1 MKRRILLL
9 FAALLAVATIAFA
22 STACSSKISTASDED
37 APAIAMTVHIK
48 DGEFDPRDVDIEAG
62 GTVMWIND
70 DVASHDL
77 QFLAPNKLYSGVIK
91 PGQAW
96 IHTYAAAGTYAYF
109 CDFHN
114 TMKGVV
120 VVRPAP

>member
-1 MKRRILLL
+1 MKRQILFPL
-9 FAALLAVATIAFA
+9 ALVLAA
-22 STACSSKISTASDED
+22 STIIFGTSACSSKTSTASEED
-37 APAIAMTVHIK
+37 GPAIAMTVHIN

-91 PGQAW
+91 PGRAW
-96 IHTYAAAGTYAYF
+96 IHTFAAAGTYAYF

>member
-9 FAALLAVATIAFA
+9 FAALLVVGTIAFG
-22 STACSSKISTASDED
+22 STACSSKTTTASEED
-37 APAIAMTVHIK
+37 APAIAMTVHVK
-48 DGEFDPRDVDIEAG
+48 DGEFDPRDIEIEAG

-70 DVASHDL
+70 DIAPHDL
-77 QFLAPNKLYSGVIK
+77 HFLAPNKLYSGVVRPEK
-91 PGQAW
+91 AW
-96 IHTYAAAGTYAYF
+96 IHTFAAAGTYDYY

>member
-9 FAALLAVATIAFA
+9 LAAILAVATIVIA
-22 STACSSKISTASDED
+22 STACSSTTTTASEED
-37 APAIAMTVHIK
+37 APAIAMTVHVK
-48 DGEFDPRDVDIEAG
+48 DGEFDPRDIEIEAG

-70 DVASHDL
+70 DIAPHDL
-77 QFLAPNKLYSGVIK
+77 HFLAPNKLYSGVVR
-91 PGQAW
+91 PGKAW
-96 IHTYAAAGTYAYF
+96 IHTFAAAGNYDYY

>member
-9 FAALLAVATIAFA
+9 FAAILAVATIAIA
-22 STACSSKISTASDED
+22 STACSSTTTTASEED
-37 APAIAMTVHIK
+37 APAIAMTVHVK
-48 DGEFDPRDVDIEAG
+48 DGEFDPRDIEIEAG

-70 DVASHDL
+70 DIAPHDL
-77 QFLAPNKLYSGVIK
+77 HFLAPNKLYSGVVR
-91 PGQAW
+91 PGKAW
-96 IHTYAAAGTYAYF
+96 IHTFAAAGNYDYY

>member
-1 MKRRILLL
+1 MKRHILFPL
-9 FAALLAVATIAFA
+9 ALALAA
-22 STACSSKISTASDED
+22 STIMFGTSACSSKTSTASEED
-37 APAIAMTVHIK
+37 GPAIAMTVHIK

-77 QFLAPNKLYSGVIK
+77 QFLAPKKLYSGVIK
-91 PGQAW
+91 PGRAW
-96 IHTYAAAGTYAYF
+96 VHTFAAAGTYDYY

>member
-9 FAALLAVATIAFA
+9 FAAILAVATIAIA
-22 STACSSKISTASDED
+22 STACSSTTTTASEED
-37 APAIAMTVHIK
+37 APAIAMTVHVK
-48 DGEFDPRDVDIEAG
+48 DGEFDPRDIEIEAG

-70 DVASHDL
+70 DIAPHDL
-77 QFLAPNKLYSGVIK
+77 HFLAPNKLYSGVVR
-91 PGQAW
+91 PGTAW
-96 IHTYAAAGTYAYF
+96 IHTFAAAGNYDYY

>member
-1 MKRRILLL
+1 MKRRILLVL
-9 FAALLAVATIAFA
+9 AAILAVATITLVSA
-22 STACSSKISTASDED
+22 SCSSKTTTASEED
-37 APAIAMTVHIK
+37 APAIAMTVHVK
-48 DGEFDPRDVDIEAG
+48 DGEFDPRDIEIEAG

-70 DVASHDL
+70 DIAPHDL
-77 QFLAPNKLYSGVIK
+77 HFLAPNKLYSGVVR
-91 PGQAW
+91 PGKAW
-96 IHTYAAAGTYAYF
+96 IHTVAAAGNYDYY

>member
-9 FAALLAVATIAFA
+9 IAALLAVATIAFA
-22 STACSSKISTASDED
+22 STACSSKATTAPEED
-37 APAIAMTVHIK
+37 APAIAMTVHVK
-48 DGEFDPRDVDIEAG
+48 DGEFDQRDIDIEVG

-70 DVASHDL
+70 DSASHDL
-77 QFLAPNKLYSGVIK
+77 HFLAPKKLYSGVIK
-91 PGQAW
+91 PGRAW
-96 IHTYAAAGTYAYF
+96 VHTFAAAGTYDYY

>member
-1 MKRRILLL
+1 MKRRILLVL
-9 FAALLAVATIAFA
+9 AAILAVATITLVSA
-22 STACSSKISTASDED
+22 SCSSKTTTASEED
-37 APAIAMTVHIK
+37 APAIAMTVHVK
-48 DGEFDPRDVDIEAG
+48 DGEFDPRDIEIEAG

-70 DVASHDL
+70 DIAPHDL
-77 QFLAPNKLYSGVIK
+77 HFLAPNKLYSGVVRPEK
-91 PGQAW
+91 AW
-96 IHTYAAAGTYAYF
+96 IHTFTAAGNYDYY

>member
-1 MKRRILLL
+1 MKRRILLVL
-9 FAALLAVATIAFA
+9 AAILAVATITLVSA
-22 STACSSKISTASDED
+22 SCSSKTTTASEED
-37 APAIAMTVHIK
+37 APAIAMTVHVK
-48 DGEFDPRDVDIEAG
+48 DGEFDPRDIEIEAG

-70 DVASHDL
+70 DIAPHDL
-77 QFLAPNKLYSGVIK
+77 HFLAPNKLYSGVVR
-91 PGQAW
+91 PGKAW
-96 IHTYAAAGTYAYF
+96 IHTFAAAGNYDYY

>member
-1 MKRRILLL
+1 MKRHILFL
-9 FAALLAVATIAFA
+9 FAALLAVATITFA
-22 STACSSKISTASDED
+22 STACSSKTSTASEED
-37 APAIAMTVHIK
+37 GPAIAMTVHIN

-91 PGQAW
+91 PRQAW

-114 TMKGVV
+114 TMKGSVV
-120 VVRPAP
+120 VQPAP

>member
-1 MKRRILLL
+1 MKRRIL
-9 FAALLAVATIAFA
+9 FALALVLVA
-22 STACSSKISTASDED
+22 STIMFGTSACSSKASTASEED
-37 APAIAMTVHIK
+37 APAIAMTVHVK
-48 DGEFDPRDVDIEAG
+48 DGEFDPRDIDIEAG

-77 QFLAPNKLYSGVIK
+77 HFLAPNKLYSGVVK
-91 PGQAW
+91 PGKAW
-96 IHTYAAAGTYAYF
+96 IHTFAAAGTYDYY

>member
-9 FAALLAVATIAFA
+9 LAAILALATITLVSA
-22 STACSSKISTASDED
+22 SRSSKTTTASEED
-37 APAIAMTVHIK
+37 APAIAMTVHVK
-48 DGEFDPRDVDIEAG
+48 DGEFDPRDIEIEAG

-70 DVASHDL
+70 DIAPHDL
-77 QFLAPNKLYSGVIK
+77 HFLAPNKLYSGVVRPEK
-91 PGQAW
+91 AW
-96 IHTYAAAGTYAYF
+96 IHTFTAAGNYDYY

>member
-1 MKRRILLL
+1 MKRRNLLL
-9 FAALLAVATIAFA
+9 LAAILAVATIAFA
-22 STACSSKISTASDED
+22 SAACSSTTTTASEED
-37 APAIAMTVHIK
+37 APAIAMTVHVK
-48 DGEFDPRDVDIEAG
+48 DGEFDPREIEIEAG

-77 QFLAPNKLYSGVIK
+77 HFLAPKKLYSGVVK
-91 PGQAW
+91 PEKAW
-96 IHTYAAAGTYAYF
+96 IHTFSAAGTYDYY

>member
-1 MKRRILLL
+1 MKRRNLLL
-9 FAALLAVATIAFA
+9 LAAILAVATIAIA
-22 STACSSKISTASDED
+22 STACSSKATTASEED
-37 APAIAMTVHIK
+37 TPAIAMTVHVK
-48 DGEFDPRDVDIEAG
+48 DGEFDPRDIDIEAG
-62 GTVMWIND
+62 GSVMWIND

-91 PGQAW
+91 PGKAW
-96 IHTYAAAGTYAYF
+96 VHTFAAAGTYDYY

>member
-9 FAALLAVATIAFA
+9 LAAILALATITLVSA
-22 STACSSKISTASDED
+22 SCSSKTTTASEED
-37 APAIAMTVHIK
+37 APAIAMTVHVK
-48 DGEFDPRDVDIEAG
+48 DGEFDPRDIEIEAG

-70 DVASHDL
+70 DIAPHDL
-77 QFLAPNKLYSGVIK
+77 HFLAPNQLYSGVVRPEK
-91 PGQAW
+91 AW
-96 IHTYAAAGTYAYF
+96 IHTFTAAGNYDYY

>member
-1 MKRRILLL
+1 MKRHFL
-9 FAALLAVATIAFA
+9 FQLALALAA
-22 STACSSKISTASDED
+22 STIMLGTSACSSKTSTASEED
-37 APAIAMTVHIK
+37 GPAIAMTVHIK

-91 PGQAW
+91 PGRAW
-96 IHTYAAAGTYAYF
+96 IHTYAAAGTYDYY

>member
-1 MKRRILLL
+1 MKRRILLVL
-9 FAALLAVATIAFA
+9 AAILAVATITLVSA
-22 STACSSKISTASDED
+22 SCSSKTTTASEED
-37 APAIAMTVHIK
+37 APAIAMTVHVK
-48 DGEFDPRDVDIEAG
+48 DGEFDPRDIDIEAG
-62 GTVMWIND
+62 GSVMWIND

-91 PGQAW
+91 PGKAW
-96 IHTYAAAGTYAYF
+96 IHTFAAAGTYDYY

>member
-9 FAALLAVATIAFA
+9 LAAILALATITLA
-22 STACSSKISTASDED
+22 SASCSSKTTTASEED
-37 APAIAMTVHIK
+37 APAIAMTVHVK
-48 DGEFDPRDVDIEAG
+48 DGEFDPRDIEIEAG

-70 DVASHDL
+70 DIAPHDL
-77 QFLAPNKLYSGVIK
+77 HFLAPNKLYSGVVK
-91 PGQAW
+91 PEKAW
-96 IHTYAAAGTYAYF
+96 IHTFTAAGNYDYY

>member
-9 FAALLAVATIAFA
+9 FAAILAVATIAIA
-22 STACSSKISTASDED
+22 STACSSTTTTASEED
-37 APAIAMTVHIK
+37 APAIAMTVHVK
-48 DGEFDPRDVDIEAG
+48 DGEFDPRDIEIEAG

-70 DVASHDL
+70 DIAPHDL
-77 QFLAPNKLYSGVIK
+77 HFLAPNKLYSGVVR
-91 PGQAW
+91 PGKAW
-96 IHTYAAAGTYAYF
+96 IHIFAAAGNYDYY

>member
-1 MKRRILLL
+1 
-9 FAALLAVATIAFA
+9 
-22 STACSSKISTASDED
+22 
-37 APAIAMTVHIK
+37 MTVHVK
-48 DGEFDPRDVDIEAG
+48 DGEFDPRDIEIEAG

-70 DVASHDL
+70 DIAPHDL
-77 QFLAPNKLYSGVIK
+77 HFLAPNKLYSGVVR
-91 PGQAW
+91 PGKAW
-96 IHTYAAAGTYAYF
+96 IHTFAAAGNYDYY

>member
-9 FAALLAVATIAFA
+9 LAAILAVATIAIA
-22 STACSSKISTASDED
+22 STACSSTTTTASEED
-37 APAIAMTVHIK
+37 APAIAMTVHVK
-48 DGEFDPRDVDIEAG
+48 DGEFDPRDIEIEAG

-70 DVASHDL
+70 DIAPHDL
-77 QFLAPNKLYSGVIK
+77 HFLAPNKLHSGVVR
-91 PGQAW
+91 PGKAW
-96 IHTYAAAGTYAYF
+96 IHTFAAAGNYDYY

>member
-9 FAALLAVATIAFA
+9 LAALLVVGTIAFA
-22 STACSSKISTASDED
+22 STACSSKTTTASEED
-37 APAIAMTVHIK
+37 APAIAMTVHVK
-48 DGEFDPRDVDIEAG
+48 DGEFDQRDIEIEAG

-70 DVASHDL
+70 DVSDHDL

-91 PGQAW
+91 PEKAW
-96 IHTYAAAGTYAYF
+96 VHTFAAAGNYDYY

>member
-9 FAALLAVATIAFA
+9 LAAILALATITLVSA
-22 STACSSKISTASDED
+22 SCSSKTTTASEED
-37 APAIAMTVHIK
+37 APAIAMTVHVK
-48 DGEFDPRDVDIEAG
+48 DGEFDPRDIEIEAG

-70 DVASHDL
+70 DIAPHDL
-77 QFLAPNKLYSGVIK
+77 HFLAPNKLYSGVVK
-91 PGQAW
+91 PEKAW
-96 IHTYAAAGTYAYF
+96 IHTFTAAGNYDYY

>member
-9 FAALLAVATIAFA
+9 LAAILALATITLVSA
-22 STACSSKISTASDED
+22 SCSSKTTTASEED
-37 APAIAMTVHIK
+37 APAIAMTVHVK
-48 DGEFDPRDVDIEAG
+48 DGEFDPRDIEIEAG

-70 DVASHDL
+70 DIAPHDL
-77 QFLAPNKLYSGVIK
+77 HFLAPNKLYSGVVRPEK
-91 PGQAW
+91 AW
-96 IHTYAAAGTYAYF
+96 IHTFTAAGNYDYY